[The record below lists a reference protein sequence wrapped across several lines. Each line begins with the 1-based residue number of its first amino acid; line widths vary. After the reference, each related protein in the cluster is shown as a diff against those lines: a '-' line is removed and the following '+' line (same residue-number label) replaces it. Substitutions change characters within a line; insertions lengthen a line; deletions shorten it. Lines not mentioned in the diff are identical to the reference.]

1 MKKSLLL
8 FTVFLISNYAY
19 SQSKNLENQVLQKVY
34 EKLNSINSISFNQ
47 TRELNYA
54 SENYNDISNWNCYY
68 VKDSKENLLGF
79 KFQIQN
85 PDFSDFFNGTEYF
98 SLNKQDKTY
107 VVQNEI
113 DTESFNT
120 KSYLYN
126 SVLTLSNILP
136 ILIKDESA
144 EKIVSDTLIDG
155 KQFKNIKI
163 NLGKRSFKNSGKGFY
178 QGKTER
184 DFIYKILIDAKT
196 FLPKEILQTNNQNSD
211 FTKVS
216 FSNYNLNPQKPEEN
230 SWFYSTYKNEY
241 KPFEEKTLIQLALGE
256 KAPNWK
262 LELLNKKETIDLEQ
276 LKGKVV
282 LLDFWIKNCGA
293 CIENVDFLNKIYEK
307 YKDKNFELLGINSYD
322 TTENINFFYEKHGL
336 KYPVLTNGKS
346 ILEKYGVNAF
356 PTIFILDKEG
366 KIIYSDIINADRSQI
381 ETIINSALEK

>member
-1 MKKSLLL
+1 MKKL
-8 FTVFLISNYAY
+8 FLFFTIISISNYAY
-19 SQSKNLENQVLQKVY
+19 SQSENSENLILQKVD
-34 EKLNSINSISFNQ
+34 EKLKTIDAISFNQ

-54 SENYNDISNWNCYY
+54 SENYNNISDWNCYY

-79 KFQIQN
+79 KFQIQT
-85 PDFSDFFNGTEYF
+85 PDYSDFFNGTEYF
-98 SLNKQDKTY
+98 SLNQQDKTY
-107 VVQNEI
+107 EVENETDI
-113 DTESFNT
+113 ESFNT

-126 SVLTLSNILP
+126 SVLTLANILP
-136 ILIKDESA
+136 TLIKDENS
-144 EKIVSDTLIDG
+144 EKTVSDTLIDG

-163 NLGKRSFKNSGKGFY
+163 NLGKRSFKNSGKGFD
-178 QGKTER
+178 QAKTER
-184 DFIYKILIDAKT
+184 DFIYNLLIDAET

-211 FTKVS
+211 FIKVS
-216 FSNYNLNPQKPEEN
+216 FSNYNLNPPKPKEN
-230 SWFYSTYKNEY
+230 SWFYSTYRNEY
-241 KPFEEKTLIQLALGE
+241 QPFEEKTLIQLAIGE

-262 LELLNKKETIDLEQ
+262 LDLLNKDENIDLEQ

-293 CIENVDFLNKIYEK
+293 CIESVDFLNKIYEK

-336 KYPVLTNGKS
+336 KYPVLINGKT

-356 PTIFILDKEG
+356 PTIFLLNKEG

-381 ETIINSALEK
+381 ETIIDSALEE